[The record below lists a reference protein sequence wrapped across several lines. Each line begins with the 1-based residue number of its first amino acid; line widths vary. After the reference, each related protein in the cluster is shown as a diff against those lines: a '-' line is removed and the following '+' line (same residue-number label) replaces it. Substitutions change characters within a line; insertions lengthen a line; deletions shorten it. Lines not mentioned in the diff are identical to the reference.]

1 MTTVTDAPART
12 CPDCDDPLTF
22 AYTDTS
28 GQGAHKRGDHFNTT
42 PDTRHYLCF
51 PCEKAWKQRL
61 DGPLT
66 PDVVGDLAFF
76 SCRDPACGGR
86 LHVTDVSNH
95 AGVIELVCAHG
106 HRHVVTADASGHLT
120 LTPAL

>member
-1 MTTVTDAPART
+1 MNRPQPHT

-61 DGPLT
+61 DGPIT
-66 PDVVGDLAFF
+66 PDIVGDVAFF
-76 SCRDPACGGR
+76 SCRAPGCGER
-86 LHVTDVSNH
+86 LHVGDVSNETG
-95 AGVIELVCAHG
+95 AVELGCARR
-106 HRHVVTADASGHLT
+106 HRYAVAADEFGDLT
-120 LTPAL
+120 LRALTDG